1 MAILAGYS
9 LEEAQALQL
18 EVKTAISAI
27 VNGTAQSYKV
37 GTREYTALSLKDLWK
52 LLEDCN
58 DTIVS
63 LTTVVKRNRGVVR
76 VVPRDL

>member
-9 LEEAQALQL
+9 LAEVRALQT
-18 EVKTAISAI
+18 EIKTAITAI

-37 GTREYTALSLKDLWK
+37 GTREYTALSLKELWK
-52 LLEDCN
+52 LLNDCN
-58 DTIVS
+58 DTIAA
-63 LTTVVKRNRGVVR
+63 LTAATTRNKGVVR

>member
-1 MAILAGYS
+1 MSILHGYT
-9 LEEAQALQL
+9 LEQARELQE
-18 EVKTAISAI
+18 EVKTAITAI

-52 LLEDCN
+52 LLNDCN
-58 DTIVS
+58 DTIAS
-63 LTTVVKRNRGVVR
+63 LTEASRRNRGVVR

>member
-9 LEEAQALQL
+9 LAEARALQT
-18 EVKTAISAI
+18 EIKMAITAI

-37 GTREYTALSLKDLWK
+37 GTREYTALSLKELWK
-52 LLEDCN
+52 LLNDCN
-58 DTIVS
+58 DTIAA
-63 LTTVVKRNRGVVR
+63 LTAQTTRNKGVVR